1 MAALMCVRGDIGAPR
16 GLGVP
21 EVLAF
26 PGGRTTKGSN
36 QVPGP
41 SAKPTPPMD
50 MAETLTPHRNP
61 SGTTGVTPTSAS
73 V

>member
-1 MAALMCVRGDIGAPR
+1 MLCVSRGVYGHEGRIDNFLPQVSR
-16 GLGVP
+16 S
-21 EVLAF
+21 
-26 PGGRTTKGSN
+26 GGRTHKSSN

-41 SAKPTPPMD
+41 SAKHTPPMD